1 MTGAHRRQRHLRRR
15 SAPPSGRRR
24 RALSPRHRGIRAG
37 LVVAAVATMIGVAV
51 AAETL
56 PLGLGSAAVRNTP
69 SEQTTTA
76 PPAPPERTSTSPSPG
91 RASSADQLPTAPVVP
106 TRGSGRF
113 AIVPGTQRAT
123 GRSAL
128 TYTVEVERELEVDR
142 REFAALVDATLA
154 HRKGWR
160 AVGDHEFQRVES
172 DPQTRI
178 LLTTPGTVDKLC
190 APLKTRGELSCR
202 NRDLV
207 VINAKR
213 WALGADAYRGPL
225 TEYRR
230 YVVNHEVGHAL
241 GYSHRECPQA
251 GTPAPVM
258 LQQTIGLDGCAPN
271 PWPIDDPGP

>member
-1 MTGAHRRQRHLRRR
+1 MTGAHRRQRHLGRW
-15 SAPPSGRRR
+15 STPPPGRRR
-24 RALSPRHRGIRAG
+24 RPLRPRSRLIRAG
-37 LVVAAVATMIGVAV
+37 LVVAAVATGLGFAVAV
-51 AAETL
+51 ETL
-56 PLGLGSAAVRNTP
+56 PLDLGAATMRTTP
-69 SEQTTTA
+69 SEQTTTE
-76 PPAPPERTSTSPSPG
+76 PPAPPERTNTSPSPG
-91 RASSADQLPTAPVVP
+91 RASSADPVPTAPVVP

-113 AIVPGTQRAT
+113 AIVPGGQRAT
-123 GRSAL
+123 GPSAL
-128 TYTVEVERELEVDR
+128 TYTVEVERELEVDP

-172 DPQTRI
+172 DPHTRI

-190 APLKTRGELSCR
+190 APLETRGELSCR
-202 NRDLV
+202 NRNLV

-241 GYSHRECPQA
+241 GYPHQGCPRA
-251 GTPAPVM
+251 GGPAPVM

-271 PWPIDDPGP
+271 PWPLDDPGP